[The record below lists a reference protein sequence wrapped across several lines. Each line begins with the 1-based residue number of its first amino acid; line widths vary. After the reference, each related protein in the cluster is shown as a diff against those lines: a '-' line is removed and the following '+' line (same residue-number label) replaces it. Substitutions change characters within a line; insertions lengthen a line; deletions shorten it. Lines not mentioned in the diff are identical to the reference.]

1 MRFIVVSTFFI
12 SNSAL
17 KFPILQWI
25 YRIRQEMTKK
35 RSIAFMEDNFMNVT
49 GVGSMTVPRKRRTG
63 KKC

>member
-25 YRIRQEMTKK
+25 YGIRQEVTNKK
-35 RSIAFMEDNFMNVT
+35 DKVKWR
-49 GVGSMTVPRKRRTG
+49 
-63 KKC
+63 